1 MAPATGAVQL
11 LNVVPADQPALR
23 VAHQID
29 LLAPVVASELLDMLG
44 QYASEKHYGDACVDA
59 EQLDEM
65 IGELEPPTR
74 NLSGTL
80 PNASDNSLPSKVKE
94 PFVFYG
100 VHVAWRVTGRS
111 E

>member
-1 MAPATGAVQL
+1 
-11 LNVVPADQPALR
+11 
-23 VAHQID
+23 
-29 LLAPVVASELLDMLG
+29 
-44 QYASEKHYGDACVDA
+44 
-59 EQLDEM
+59 M
-65 IGELEPPTR
+65 IGEFEPPTR

-80 PNASDNSLPSKVKE
+80 PDASDDSLPSKVKE